1 MNVTLNAI
9 EARVIGC
16 LMEKSMITPEQ
27 YPLSLNA
34 LLNACNQKSSREP
47 VMNLSESEVADALV
61 ALQRRYL
68 VREKSGFGGRVPK
81 YHYRLYNDEIGDFRF
96 SPAERAVICLLLLRG
111 PQTPGELRSRA
122 GRMHDFDGVDA
133 VERTLEDLARYEQGP
148 FVTRLAREP
157 GRREFRFAECFTA
170 GSEAAAGSG
179 AAAGSEAAAVAGASG
194 GAAPERGAQDVSAAT
209 GGAVTAGAAAST
221 DPDLTARITRLEQR
235 VAALEAALTAITAGR
250 NGDA

>member
-1 MNVTLNAI
+1 MNVTLNAV

-16 LMEKSMITPEQ
+16 LMEKSMVTPEQ

-34 LLNACNQKSSREP
+34 LVNACNQKSSREP
-47 VMNLSESEVADALV
+47 LMNLSENEVAEALV

-96 SPAERAVICLLLLRG
+96 SPAERAVICMLLLRG

-122 GRMHDFDGVDA
+122 GRLHGFGGVEE
-133 VERTLEDLARYEQGP
+133 VERTLKDLAAYEQGP

-157 GRREFRFAECFTA
+157 GRREARFVECFT
-170 GSEAAAGSG
+170 AGSG
-179 AAAGSEAAAVAGASG
+179 AAAGTAQPAGAAREAAATD
-194 GAAPERGAQDVSAAT
+194 ESAET
-209 GGAVTAGAAAST
+209 GGGAVTAGSAAAA
-221 DPDLTARITRLEQR
+221 DPDLAARMARLEHR
-235 VAALEAALTAITAGR
+235 VAALEAALTAGAAGR
-250 NGDA
+250 DSDG

>member
-16 LMEKSMITPEQ
+16 LMEKSLITPEH

-34 LLNACNQKSSREP
+34 LVNACNQKSSREP
-47 VMNLSESEVADALV
+47 VMNLSEGEVADALV

-96 SPAERAVICLLLLRG
+96 APAERAVICLLLLRG

-122 GRMHDFDGVDA
+122 GRMHDFSGVEE
-133 VERTLEDLARYEQGP
+133 VEQTLQDLAGYEQGP

-157 GRREFRFAECFTA
+157 GRREARFAECFTA
-170 GSEAAAGSG
+170 GRVATAGSAAADES
-179 AAAGSEAAAVAGASG
+179 AQPA
-194 GAAPERGAQDVSAAT
+194 RGAHGPGTTDASADT
-209 GGAVTAGAAAST
+209 GGGTATAGATASA
-221 DPDLTARITRLEQR
+221 DPDLASRVTRLEQR

-250 NGDA
+250 DRNA